1 MSHER
6 RHHHIVM
13 IVANEVTNDS
23 RVQKTAIAA
32 VEAGYRVTVVGMST
46 TGERYEEDLHG
57 ATLIRVPVPFTLKK
71 AAKATARSHAKE
83 RVAPAELAAVRLRM
97 QFRHRQHL
105 ARIADLRARIDGLKR
120 RGGSRVQI
128 RLLWGAL
135 LVTRRWARRRRALS
149 EWALRRRQR
158 RVAHAH
164 AAAGA
169 RVTNWRDQLP
179 VLSDFELAY
188 LDVLEELDFDL
199 IHAHDYQMIACANHA
214 AILSGRSPRFV
225 YDAHEYVR
233 GLPNLPPEGLAA
245 RVALEHEHIRDADA
259 VITVS
264 PLLSERLA
272 RDHGLR
278 EPPQLVLNAPL
289 ADCFDASSDL
299 SVRATAGVSDAT
311 PLAVY
316 AGGVKPERG
325 IATLVKA
332 LPSIPELHCAIVASS
347 PGSASVQ
354 DLLELAAEHG
364 CADRIHIV
372 AYVPQDEVINYIRTA
387 DIGVHT
393 ILRSGNAEVALP
405 NKLFEYLQA
414 GVPMAV
420 TEMPMMAELVRE
432 HGWGEVFA
440 PGDHEQLAAALKRLL
455 ADPEPYRRRLA
466 DRSVRAEYSWER
478 QAETLIG
485 TYDRLLGIDPID
497 DGVGSGAAL
506 KV

>member
-6 RHHHIVM
+6 RHRHIVM

-32 VEAGYRVTVVGMST
+32 SEAGYRVTVVGMST

-71 AAKATARSHAKE
+71 AAKAAARSDAKE
-83 RVAPAELAAVRLRM
+83 RAAPAELEAVRLRM

-135 LVTRRWARRRRALS
+135 LVTRRWADHRKTFSEWTLGRRRR
-149 EWALRRRQR
+149 
-158 RVAHAH
+158 RVAR
-164 AAAGA
+164 AAVGA
-169 RVTNWRDQLP
+169 RSTDWRDQLP

-233 GLPNLPPEGLAA
+233 GLPNLPEEGLAA
-245 RVALEHEHIRDADA
+245 RIALEREHIRDADA

-289 ADCFDASSDL
+289 ADCFDASSKH
-299 SVRATAGVSDAT
+299 SVRATAGVPEAT

-332 LPSIPELHCAIVASS
+332 LPLIPELHCAIVASS

-354 DLLELAAEHG
+354 DLLDLAAEHG

-372 AYVPQDEVINYIRTA
+372 PYVPQDEVINYIRTA

-420 TEMPMMAELVRE
+420 TEMPMMAELVRK

-440 PGDHEQLAAALKRLL
+440 PGDHEQLAAALRHLL
-455 ADPEPYRRRLA
+455 ADLEPYRRRLA
-466 DRSVRAEYSWER
+466 NRSVRAEYSWER

-485 TYDRLLGIDPID
+485 TYDRLLGIDPAR
-497 DGVGSGAAL
+497 DGVGSGATLSA
-506 KV
+506 